1 MSSEPTI
8 TRVELRSVDIT
19 RTENERLR
27 FARPLPVDDVWY
39 TDELTTWEQL
49 KMWYRLIPALF
60 TLSKGIAMRDIK
72 TTISGVIKAG
82 FMLATLFG
90 ISTGNLTE
98 AVITGVVYGIVE
110 IYQAFQMPDKS
121 KPKD

>member
-1 MSSEPTI
+1 MNSEPTI

-19 RTENERLR
+19 LPENEPLR
-27 FARPLPVDDVWY
+27 FARPLPVDHVWY
-39 TDELTTWEQL
+39 TDELTTWEQV

-72 TTISGVIKAG
+72 TTISGIVKAG

-110 IYQAFQMPDKS
+110 IYQAFQMPDK
-121 KPKD
+121 PKD

>member
-19 RTENERLR
+19 RAENEPLQ

-39 TDELTTWEQL
+39 TDELTTWEQV

-72 TTISGVIKAG
+72 TTISGIVKAG

-110 IYQAFQMPDKS
+110 IYQAFQMPDK
-121 KPKD
+121 PKE

>member
-1 MSSEPTI
+1 
-8 TRVELRSVDIT
+8 VDIT
-19 RTENERLR
+19 RPENEPLR
-27 FARPLPVDDVWY
+27 FARPLPVDHVWY
-39 TDELTTWEQL
+39 TDELTKWEQV

-72 TTISGVIKAG
+72 TTISGIVKAG

-110 IYQAFQMPDKS
+110 IYQAFQMPDK
-121 KPKD
+121 PKE